1 MRGRYPRRRVV
12 AEAPRSEPKPSPWR
26 REVALDAAIAAAVF
40 AGTLGLLAVRA
51 DAGTRSLDAVGVI
64 VAAFASLPLV
74 ARRSAPLAVFVVTAA
89 ASAVLNGLGY
99 PPGPRSAR
107 PWLCTSWP

>member
-64 VAAFASLPLV
+64 S
-74 ARRSAPLAVFVVTAA
+74 RRS
-89 ASAVLNGLGY
+89 
-99 PPGPRSAR
+99 PRSRSWRGAAR
-107 PWLCTSWP
+107 HWQSSS